1 MATRTG
7 TGQRPSGLAC
17 VECRKR
23 HLKCDL
29 GGQSPKSPGTCS
41 RCQRENI
48 KCNYV
53 PSRRGLR
60 RKRAHH
66 ETSVRSGSSCSPRPN
81 EQNSPSDYEL
91 TALPSPS
98 STSAVGV
105 QRSHLDNNLYRD
117 SPLED
122 TVQSGPL
129 AVACDP
135 EIDLGLSRQDEER
148 LVHLYYSHFAQ
159 HHNILV
165 PRSRFGSQNYPPYLK
180 AVVYLIGSQFTPGS
194 KSIALHTTAH
204 MLLQGT
210 HDPNLYL
217 VQALLLHAIALHAR
231 GDRVDALSQLS
242 RASDMAIQLGLN
254 LRHAAIAYGGQDAL
268 LQECVRRT
276 WWELYVV
283 DGFFAAIH
291 RQTGFKSNTV
301 PLEAALPCEESDY
314 RDGMSNPPSTTVEQ
328 FDARFFLDA
337 PPGFS
342 SACYRVEA
350 IRILARVL
358 ALNPTTNEGPDDL
371 QSIDNAIRAW
381 RLHLV
386 DSKAAMTDCL
396 GRIDNV
402 MLQAFAFIHSATIV
416 LHFPRSELLLRVPSA
431 TNIECASRMTPEFPT
446 SAQHATKAIAASKD
460 ISDLATM
467 QGSDNSPLLVCGLVF
482 GCIVQ
487 LSACSAH
494 GHSCLIQHR
503 DRVALMTGELK
514 SLGRSWP
521 IAAHALQKLNA
532 IATGVFKPASTER
545 SNDESLSAANPLGL
559 HDAGI
564 DVDAMLKELSGF
576 DLFPPGVAADDSIF
590 DFASVD
596 PIAL

>member
-7 TGQRPSGLAC
+7 TSQRPSGLAC

-29 GGQSPKSPGTCS
+29 GGQSTKSPGTCS
-41 RCQRENI
+41 RCQREHV

-53 PSRRGLR
+53 PSRRGHR
-60 RKRAHH
+60 RKRACR
-66 ETSVRSGSSCSPRPN
+66 EAPARSGSSSSPKPN
-81 EQNSPSDYEL
+81 EHNSPSDYEL

-98 STSAVGV
+98 STSAGG
-105 QRSHLDNNLYRD
+105 RHSYLDNDLYRD
-117 SPLED
+117 SRLED
-122 TVQSGPL
+122 AVQSGPL
-129 AVACDP
+129 AAGCNP
-135 EIDLGLSRQDEER
+135 GTDLGLSRHDEER
-148 LVHLYYSHFAQ
+148 LVHLYYSRFAQ

-165 PRSRFGSQNYPPYLK
+165 PRARFGSQNYPPYLK
-180 AVVYLIGSQFTPGS
+180 AVVYFIGSQFSPGFN
-194 KSIALHTTAH
+194 SIALQTTAH
-204 MLLQGT
+204 ALLQGT
-210 HDPNLYL
+210 HDPNVFL
-217 VQALLLHAIALHAR
+217 VQALLLHGIALHAR
-231 GDRVDALSQLS
+231 GDRLNALSQLS

-254 LRHAAIAYGGQDAL
+254 LRHAAMAYGGQDTL

-301 PLEAALPCEESDY
+301 PLETELPCEESDFFE
-314 RDGMSNPPSTTVEQ
+314 GMLSPRSITTEQ
-328 FDARFFLDA
+328 LDARFFVDA
-337 PPGFS
+337 PLGFS
-342 SACYRVEA
+342 SASYRVEA

-358 ALNPTTNEGPDDL
+358 ALSSTTNEGPDDL
-371 QSIDNAIRAW
+371 QSIDNAVRAW
-381 RLHLV
+381 GLHLV
-386 DSKAAMTDCL
+386 DSKAAISDCSGSL
-396 GRIDNV
+396 DCV
-402 MLQAFAFIHSATIV
+402 MLQAFTFIYSATII

-446 SAQHATKAIAASKD
+446 SAQHATKAIAASKE

-467 QGSDNSPLLVCGLVF
+467 QGSEDSPLLVCGLVF

-503 DRVALMTGELK
+503 DRIALMTGELK

-521 IAAHALQKLNA
+521 IATHALQKLNA
-532 IATGVFKPASTER
+532 IAAGIFQPAATEY
-545 SNDESLSAANPLGL
+545 SNDKSLSGDNVSPS

-564 DVDAMLKELSGF
+564 DVDAMFKELSGF
-576 DLFPPGVAADDSIF
+576 DLFPPGVAADNSIF
-590 DFASVD
+590 DFANID
-596 PIAL
+596 PIAM

>member
-1 MATRTG
+1 MAN
-7 TGQRPSGLAC
+7 
-17 VECRKR
+17 
-23 HLKCDL
+23 DL
-29 GGQSPKSPGTCS
+29 S
-41 RCQRENI
+41 
-48 KCNYV
+48 
-53 PSRRGLR
+53 
-60 RKRAHH
+60 
-66 ETSVRSGSSCSPRPN
+66 SGSSCSPRPN
-81 EQNSPSDYEL
+81 GQNSPSDHGL
-91 TALPSPS
+91 NALPSPL
-98 STSAVGV
+98 STSAAEV
-105 QRSHLDNNLYRD
+105 QHSRLDNNLYRD
-117 SPLED
+117 SRLED
-122 TVQSGPL
+122 AVRSGPL
-129 AVACDP
+129 AVGCNP
-135 EIDLGLSRQDEER
+135 GIDLGLSRQDEER
-148 LVHLYYSHFAQ
+148 LVQLYYSQFAQ

-165 PRSRFGSQNYPPYLK
+165 PRARFERQNYPPYLK
-180 AVVYLIGSQFTPGS
+180 AVVYLIGSQFTPAF

-204 MLLQGT
+204 TLLQGP
-210 HDPNLYL
+210 HDPNLFL
-217 VQALLLHAIALHAR
+217 VQALLLHAITLHAR
-231 GDRVDALSQLS
+231 GDRVNALSQLS
-242 RASDMAIQLGLN
+242 RASDMAIHLGLN
-254 LRHAAIAYGGQDAL
+254 LRHAAIAYGGQDTL

-283 DGFFAAIH
+283 DGFFAAVH
-291 RQTGFKSNTV
+291 RQTRFRSNAV

-314 RDGMSNPPSTTVEQ
+314 FEGMSSPQSTTIEQ
-328 FDARFFLDA
+328 MDARFFLDA
-337 PPGFS
+337 PQGFS

-358 ALNPTTNEGPDDL
+358 ALSPTTNESPDDL

-386 DSKAAMTDCL
+386 DSKAATTDCF
-396 GRIDNV
+396 GRIDCV
-402 MLQAFAFIHSATIV
+402 MLQAFAFIHSGTII

-431 TNIECASRMTPEFPT
+431 SNIECASRMTPESPT

-467 QGSDNSPLLVCGLVF
+467 QGSDKSPLLVCGLVF

-532 IATGVFKPASTER
+532 IAAGVFRPASAEH
-545 SNDESLSAANPLGL
+545 SNDESLSGENSLGL

-576 DLFPPGVAADDSIF
+576 DLFPPGVPADDPIF